1 MKHNFAIVR
10 DSSSSC
16 PFGHSAVM
24 LNDIGSMINLSC
36 DNILCDCLDY
46 YTKQQSA
53 DAIQQLLEKVK
64 PSGLLVFILSDV
76 KKQLSGYLD
85 GTTPSDKL
93 LQTFTD
99 KLSIWS
105 LDDIL
110 LAVNKPSFKIQKID
124 YVNNQIVITIKRIL
138 LD

>member
-10 DSSSSC
+10 DTSS
-16 PFGHSAVM
+16 PVPLGHSTAT
-24 LNDIGSMINLSC
+24 LGDLGLIINLSC
-36 DNILCDCLDY
+36 DNIICDCLEY
-46 YTKQQSA
+46 YSKQQSV
-53 DAIQQLLEKVK
+53 DAIQQLIEKIK
-64 PSGLLVFILSDV
+64 PSGLLVIVLTDI

-85 GTTPSDKL
+85 GTVNSDKL
-93 LQTFTD
+93 LQTLAN

-110 LAVNKPSFKIQKID
+110 LALNRPSLKIQKID
-124 YVNNQIVITIKRIL
+124 YVNNQIVITTKRIS

>member
-10 DSSSSC
+10 DSSVTV
-16 PFGHSAVM
+16 PLGHNAVT
-24 LNDIGSMINLSC
+24 LNNIEPIINLSC
-36 DNILCDCLDY
+36 DNILCDCLEY
-46 YTKQQSA
+46 YSKEQSA
-53 DAIQQLLEKVK
+53 DAIQQLLQKIK
-64 PSGLLVFILSDV
+64 PSGLLVIVLTDV
-76 KKQLSGYLD
+76 KKQLSGYLE
-85 GTTPSDKL
+85 GSIGSDKL
-93 LQTFTD
+93 LQTFLD

-110 LAVNKPSFKIQKID
+110 LSVNKPSFKVQKID